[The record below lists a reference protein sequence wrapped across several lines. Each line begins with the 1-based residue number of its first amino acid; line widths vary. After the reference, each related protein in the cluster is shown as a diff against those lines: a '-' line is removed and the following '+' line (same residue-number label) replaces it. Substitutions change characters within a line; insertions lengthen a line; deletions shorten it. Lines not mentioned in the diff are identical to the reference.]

1 MLAHDSFPPANP
13 SGVEAVFSAAAPNS
27 FIDIT
32 WTANTEPDLAGY
44 NVYRHSEK
52 EPPKK
57 INSELVKTPR
67 LPDPGVQPGM
77 KYFYSVTAV
86 DLRGNESGKSEET
99 SETVPKD

>member
-1 MLAHDSFPPANP
+1 VPQ
-13 SGVEAVFSAAAPNS
+13 SAAAPNS

-44 NVYRHSEK
+44 NVYRRRQNEQ
-52 EPPKK
+52 PVK
-57 INSELVKTPR
+57 INSDLVKTPR
-67 LPDPGVQPGM
+67 FADPGVQPGI